1 MLICYGG
8 RSRFPQSVLAY
19 AAFRL
24 AACDTLAAFELPVD
38 LSDGA
43 ELDLGYLAEV
53 PFLEQCP
60 LLVQL
65 DLLADVWNR
74 HRRRQRFHASL
85 LDAAVVYAACH
96 TTARLSEY
104 DPKWT
109 AAYLRSGPR
118 KANPRVARG
127 AAPRLTAMFDDF
139 WDDYDFLLLE
149 DMQDLAPDLADAI
162 KLQLGLTEDCVQPLY
177 EALGRA
183 YPSSELA
190 ANLDG
195 LLNADEIQAAR
206 RWLRSSV
213 PPASGSRRAS

>member
-8 RSRFPQSVLAY
+8 RFRFPQSVLAY

-24 AACDTLAAFELPVD
+24 AACDTLAAIESHAD
-38 LSDGA
+38 LGEDA
-43 ELDLGYLAEV
+43 ETSLGYLAEV

-74 HRRRQRFHASL
+74 HRRRQPFHASL

-96 TTARLSEY
+96 TAARLSEY
-104 DPKWT
+104 DPKW
-109 AAYLRSGPR
+109 AAAGLKSGPR
-118 KANPRVARG
+118 KANPRIVRG
-127 AAPRLTAMFDDF
+127 AAARLTAVFDDF

-162 KLQLGLTEDCVQPLY
+162 KLQLGLTEDCVEPLY

-195 LLNADEIQAAR
+195 LLSTDEIRAAR
-206 RWLRSSV
+206 KWLQNF
-213 PPASGSRRAS
+213 RA

>member
-8 RSRFPQSVLAY
+8 RFRFPQSVLGY

-24 AACDTLAAFELPVD
+24 AACDTLAAIELHAD
-38 LSDGA
+38 LGDDA
-43 ELDLGYLAEV
+43 ETNLGYLAEV

-74 HRRRQRFHASL
+74 HRRRQWFHASL

-104 DPKWT
+104 DPKW
-109 AAYLRSGPR
+109 AAACLKSGPR
-118 KANPRVARG
+118 KANPRVVRE
-127 AAPRLTAMFDDF
+127 AASRLTAMFDDF

-149 DMQDLAPDLADAI
+149 DLQDLAPDLADAI
-162 KLQLGLTEDCVQPLY
+162 KLQLGLTEDCVEPLY

-195 LLNADEIQAAR
+195 LLSADEIRAAR
-206 RWLRSSV
+206 RWLQTFRV
-213 PPASGSRRAS
+213 

>member
-8 RSRFPQSVLAY
+8 RCRFPQSALAY

-24 AACDTLAAFELPVD
+24 AACDTLTAIELSGEMGD
-38 LSDGA
+38 DA
-43 ELDLGYLAEV
+43 QTDLGYLAQV

-60 LLVQL
+60 LPVQL

-96 TTARLSEY
+96 TTARLGEY
-104 DPKWT
+104 DPKW
-109 AAYLRSGPR
+109 AAACLKSSPR
-118 KANPRVARG
+118 TANPRVMRG
-127 AAPRLTAMFDDF
+127 ASARLTALFDDF

-162 KLQLGLTEDCVQPLY
+162 KLQLGLTEDCVRPLY
-177 EALGRA
+177 EVLGRA
-183 YPSSELA
+183 YPSSKLA

-195 LLNADEIQAAR
+195 LLNADEIRSAR
-206 RWLRSSV
+206 HWLQTFRV
-213 PPASGSRRAS
+213 